1 MAIVQ
6 NPIVGRA
13 SGKVSNNVFTKWKGK
28 NVWKSKPLTVANPQT
43 DGQLKQRSKFQF
55 LVHLASLI
63 GILIKKGF
71 KELAIGKTEYNVF
84 QSKNSLNAFLSWS
97 GLAWVPDYSKLEI
110 SQGSLDN
117 TSFAVSGAT
126 NGSTSVTATFATSAS
141 GNQST
146 GDSAYALIIT
156 PNEAKII
163 SGSRMRS
170 DGTAVFTLDTAVVTA
185 DVVHVFL
192 FFVSADGKK
201 SSDSQY
207 MTATV

>member
-1 MAIVQ
+1 MAVIQ
-6 NPIVGRA
+6 NPIIGRA
-13 SGKVSNNVFTKWKGK
+13 KNKFANAIFSTWKGK
-28 NVWKSKPLTVANPQT
+28 NILKSKALTVLNKQT
-43 DGQLKQRSKFQF
+43 DGQLKQRAKFQF
-55 LVHLASLI
+55 LVHLATLI
-63 GILIKKGF
+63 GILVRKGF

-84 QSKNSLNAFLSWS
+84 MSKNSLNTFLSWS
-97 GLAWVPDYSKLEI
+97 GTAWVPDYSKLEI

-126 NGSTSVTATFATSAS
+126 NGSTTVTATFETLAS

-146 GDSAYALIIT
+146 GDTAYALIIT